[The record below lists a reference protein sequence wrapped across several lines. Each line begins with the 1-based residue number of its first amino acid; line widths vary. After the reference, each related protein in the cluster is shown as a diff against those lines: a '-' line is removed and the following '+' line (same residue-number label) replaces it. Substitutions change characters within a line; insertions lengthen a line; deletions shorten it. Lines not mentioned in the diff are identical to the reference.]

1 MDMTC
6 IFKRIEK
13 KYLLSES
20 QYEALFRGIGAHLK
34 PDEYGRSTVLSLYLD
49 TPDHRI
55 IRTSLEAV
63 DYKEKLRLRSYGTA
77 TSDSTVFLELKKKF
91 EGIVYKRRVAMTLAE
106 AEQYL
111 QTGVK
116 PFQNQIMSEID
127 WSMTLYGRPKG
138 AMIIACE
145 REAWFDEEHPDLR
158 LTFDRNIRYREK
170 ELHLNRGSAG
180 INLLPERTVLLEV
193 KTAGAMPLWLAKAL
207 DAEGILPGNFSK
219 YGAAYQ
225 QAFIDKKP
233 LVNTIERGMK
243 HVVNFYLN
251 SAWRLFSRSLSALP
265 SLCRS
270 VRHFRSAGLVP

>member
-20 QYEALFRGIGAHLK
+20 QYESLFRGIGAHLK

-77 TSDSTVFLELKKKF
+77 TSDSTVFLELQKKF

-127 WSMTLYGRPKG
+127 WSMTLYGRPRG

-170 ELHLNRGSAG
+170 NCIL
-180 INLLPERTVLLEV
+180 T
-193 KTAGAMPLWLAKAL
+193 GALRA
-207 DAEGILPGNFSK
+207 
-219 YGAAYQ
+219 
-225 QAFIDKKP
+225 
-233 LVNTIERGMK
+233 
-243 HVVNFYLN
+243 
-251 SAWRLFSRSLSALP
+251 
-265 SLCRS
+265 
-270 VRHFRSAGLVP
+270 